1 MAQAFQKRACAVRR
15 TPDILLAHPDR
26 RAAVAHDTTHSQE
39 FLGLRSASG
48 LCPVTK
54 LSVVDRVWPESASFE
69 DTGMPL
75 NGHGTHATSTAVGSP
90 VECALFFGY
99 GHGMPHGAAPRA
111 HIASYKVLWDDT
123 MMSDVLGSMD
133 AAITDVVDVISVSI
147 EFGLQPLYT
156 DPMVVTL
163 FAAMEC
169 GIIVSAS
176 AGNDGMEGLNTLYN
190 SVLWLLTV
198 AAGTAR
204 WIGGCSL
211 ALWICGSP
219 GYDWRRC

>member
-1 MAQAFQKRACAVRR
+1 
-15 TPDILLAHPDR
+15 
-26 RAAVAHDTTHSQE
+26 
-39 FLGLRSASG
+39 
-48 LCPVTK
+48 
-54 LSVVDRVWPESASFE
+54 
-69 DTGMPL
+69 
-75 NGHGTHATSTAVGSP
+75 
-90 VECALFFGY
+90 
-99 GHGMPHGAAPRA
+99 
-111 HIASYKVLWDDT
+111 
-123 MMSDVLGSMD
+123 
-133 AAITDVVDVISVSI
+133 
-147 EFGLQPLYT
+147 
-156 DPMVVTL
+156 MVVTL